1 MAKKGEEFQH
11 VSSAI
16 RHLLQSYRLAG
27 RFDEA
32 NVVAS
37 WERLVGK
44 SVARQTRKIFIRN
57 RVLFVELQSAG
68 LKHDLNLHKAQILD
82 VLRKEFGQD
91 AVQDLVL
98 M

>member
-1 MAKKGEEFQH
+1 MAKKGDEFQH
-11 VSSAI
+11 VSNAI
-16 RHLLQSYRLAG
+16 RQLLQSYRLEG

-44 SVARQTRKIFIRN
+44 GVARQTRRIFIRN

-68 LKHDLNLHKAQILD
+68 LKHDLNLHKPQILE
-82 VLRKEFGQD
+82 VLRKEFGHE

>member
-1 MAKKGEEFQH
+1 MAKKGDEFQH
-11 VSSAI
+11 VSNAI
-16 RHLLQSYRLAG
+16 RQLLQSYRLEG

-44 SVARQTRKIFIRN
+44 GVARQTRRIFIRN

-68 LKHDLNLHKAQILD
+68 LKHDLNLHKPQILE
-82 VLRKEFGQD
+82 VLRKEFGPE

>member
-1 MAKKGEEFQH
+1 MAKKGDEFQH
-11 VSSAI
+11 VSNAI
-16 RHLLQSYRLAG
+16 RQLLQSYRLEG

-44 SVARQTRKIFIRN
+44 GVARQTRRIFIRN

-68 LKHDLNLHKAQILD
+68 LKHDLNLHKPQILE
-82 VLRKEFGQD
+82 VLRKEFGQE